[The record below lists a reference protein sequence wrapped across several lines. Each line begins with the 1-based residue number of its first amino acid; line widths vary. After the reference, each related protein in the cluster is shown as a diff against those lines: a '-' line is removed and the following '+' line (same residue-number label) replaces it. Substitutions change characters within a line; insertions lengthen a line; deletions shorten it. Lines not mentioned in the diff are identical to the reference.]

1 MFVMLDNDSIR
12 RTAKKGESKC
22 VPVKYVNLGGK
33 FRNVPTDEAAQET
46 KGGGLDN
53 KEYAQMKRTTRFICT
68 RPA

>member
-22 VPVKYVNLGGK
+22 VPVKNVNLGGK

-46 KGGGLDN
+46 KGGGWIIRN
-53 KEYAQMKRTTRFICT
+53 TPK
-68 RPA
+68 